1 MFSPGDRER
10 AKAHLLQAAEDDP
23 RVVAAALIGSSAV
36 GEDRWSD
43 LDLTL
48 GVDDDAS
55 IGAVLA
61 DWTRDLNRALAA
73 TALFDLQA
81 GSSLYRVFLLP
92 GCLQVDLS
100 FTPAHDFGAT
110 GPRFSLLFGE
120 AVDRRHNPE
129 PDAADLFGRA
139 VHHAVRTRICV
150 ERGRLWQ
157 AEYWLGS
164 LRNDALA
171 LACVRRDLPAA
182 HGRGLQELPADVTA
196 AFEQTLVNSLEPEGL
211 LRALRVGVGAL
222 LREANELAPPLE
234 RELRAL

>member
-1 MFSPGDRER
+1 VFEPADRER
-10 AKAHLLQAAEDDP
+10 AKEHLLRAAEGDP
-23 RVVAAALIGSSAV
+23 RVVAAAFIGSSAV

-48 GVDDDAS
+48 GVDDEAS
-55 IGAVLA
+55 IDAVLA
-61 DWTRDLNRALAA
+61 DWTRDLSGALGG

-92 GCLQVDLS
+92 GCLQVDVS
-100 FTPAHDFGAT
+100 FTPARDFGAT

-120 AVDRRHNPE
+120 SIERPHSPE

-171 LACVRRDLPAA
+171 LACVRRDLPAS
-182 HGRGLQELPADVTA
+182 HGRGLHELPADVTA
-196 AFEQTLVNSLEPEGL
+196 AFEQTLIQSLEPEEL
-211 LRALRVGVGAL
+211 LRVLRVGVEAL
-222 LREANELAPPLE
+222 LREGNELAPPLE